1 MATNRQQAARETRK
15 KLVAAA
21 KKIICEKGLSNTSVD
36 EITEACGV
44 AKGTFYT
51 YFKRKEDIVFEL
63 SGEMFGEILESA
75 LHLQGTALQKLEYY
89 MVSFSGYIEKS
100 SLKLAQDW
108 VKNSAAPD
116 VCADGKKKLEQDL
129 LDMKALLRSF
139 IESGEL
145 CADAPVDLLARTLT
159 EALYG
164 QMLCWCMSGG
174 AFGFEERTRQ
184 FCRDCLPA
192 LLQCYLKK

>member
-15 KLVAAA
+15 KLVDAA
-21 KKIICEKGLSNTSVD
+21 KRIISEKGLSNTSID

-75 LHLQGTALQKLEYY
+75 LHLQGTALQKLEFY

-100 SLKLAQDW
+100 SLKLAQEW

-116 VCADGKKKLEQDL
+116 LCADGKKKLEQDL
-129 LDMKALLRSF
+129 LDMKTLLRSF

-145 CADAPVDLLARTLT
+145 CADTPVDLLARTLT

-184 FCRDCLPA
+184 FCQDCLPA

>member
-21 KKIICEKGLSNTSVD
+21 KKIICEKGLSNTSID

-75 LHLQGTALQKLEYY
+75 LHLQGTALQKLEFY
-89 MVSFSGYIEKS
+89 MVGFSGYIEKS
-100 SLKLAQDW
+100 SLKLAQEW

-116 VCADGKKKLEQDL
+116 LCADGKKKLEQDL
-129 LDMKALLRSF
+129 NDMKTLLRSF
-139 IESGEL
+139 AESGEL
-145 CADAPVDLLARTLT
+145 GADAPVDLLARTLT

>member
-1 MATNRQQAARETRK
+1 MATNRQQAARETRR
-15 KLVAAA
+15 KLVDGA
-21 KKIICEKGLSNTSVD
+21 KRIISEKGLSNTSVD

-63 SGEMFGEILESA
+63 SGEMFGEILENA
-75 LHLQGTALQKLEYY
+75 LHLQGTVLQKLEFY
-89 MVSFSGYIEKS
+89 MVSFSRYIEKS

>member
-1 MATNRQQAARETRK
+1 MRYRP
-15 KLVAAA
+15 LSMF
-21 KKIICEKGLSNTSVD
+21 CEKGLSNTSVD

-63 SGEMFGEILESA
+63 SREMFGEILLAAQKRPGSA
-75 LHLQGTALQKLEYY
+75 LRKLEFY
-89 MVSFSGYIEKS
+89 MVGFSGYIEKS

-116 VCADGKKKLEQDL
+116 LCADGKKKLEQDL
-129 LDMKALLRSF
+129 LDMKTLLRSF

-145 CADAPVDLLARTLT
+145 CAGAPIDLLARTLT

-184 FCRDCLPA
+184 FCQDCLPA

>member
-1 MATNRQQAARETRK
+1 MATNRQQAARETRR
-15 KLVAAA
+15 KLVDAA
-21 KKIICEKGLSNTSVD
+21 KRIISEKGLSNTSVD

-63 SGEMFGEILESA
+63 SGEMFGEILLAAKERP
-75 LHLQGTALQKLEYY
+75 GTALQKLEYY
-89 MVSFSGYIEKS
+89 MVCFSGYIEKS
-100 SLKLAQDW
+100 SLKLAQEW

-116 VCADGKKKLEQDL
+116 LCADGKKKLEQDIADMREL
-129 LDMKALLRSF
+129 LLSF
-139 IESGEL
+139 TQSGEL

-184 FCRDCLPA
+184 FCQDCLPA